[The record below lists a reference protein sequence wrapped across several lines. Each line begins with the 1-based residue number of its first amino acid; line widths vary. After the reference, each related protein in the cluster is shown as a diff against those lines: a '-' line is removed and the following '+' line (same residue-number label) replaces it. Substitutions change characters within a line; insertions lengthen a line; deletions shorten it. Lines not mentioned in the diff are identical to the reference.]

1 MYRFGNSF
9 KSRLS
14 YFHRQLSH
22 EKILKTTLATSV
34 GVVYAHYSLNTSYC
48 ETARFVPEP
57 TKVVLI
63 EPKRKE
69 VEVIKHEEKGMLQS
83 AWESLLRRASK
94 AMHNISTSLRYMQRI
109 LTYALFGAPLVGLVP
124 ANYLF
129 GNQIPQIE
137 NMTWG
142 YLTWAIQQLGPCFI
156 KLAQWA
162 STRPD
167 VFPPKLIEHLESLQ
181 DAVKIVQPIS
191 VVEKTLTEAF
201 GEKWKNK
208 LVVDYNPI
216 GTGSVAQVFKGQ
228 FKQMN
233 PKTNQEENIQVAIKM
248 IHPHVEKLIKVDME
262 LFNVV
267 ANFLDMFPS
276 LELLSLGESCR
287 EFSKSMKQQLD
298 LRVEANHLIH
308 FTKNFMTEK
317 WAAFPKP
324 IDHFVTKTVM
334 VETFM
339 EGTPISYFMKLS
351 DDVSTKVKSLKMKLS
366 DLGSRLVIKM
376 VFFDNYVHGD
386 LHPGKD
392 FLFILFFFVV
402 LTKFS
407 LFFSQNRKCIGTNVP

>member
-9 KSRLS
+9 KSRFS

-57 TKVVLI
+57 PKVVLI
-63 EPKRKE
+63 EPMRKE

-109 LTYALFGAPLVGLVP
+109 LTYAVFGAPLVGLVP

-201 GEKWKNK
+201 GEKWKSK

-228 FKQMN
+228 FKQTN
-233 PKTNQEENIQVAIKM
+233 PKTNQEESIQVAIKM

-386 LHPGKD
+386 LHPGKIFFY
-392 FLFILFFFVV
+392 FLFNSCFC
-402 LTKFS
+402 
-407 LFFSQNRKCIGTNVP
+407 N